1 MRGDSSVIIVIP
13 DFKYV
18 KQCAK
23 GREERIEFIISEI
36 KKHPNY
42 HFEAAAYTGD
52 RCSDLADVEDT
63 IDQSLRMMYY
73 APQTRKDITEQ
84 ILMELKII
92 WVLSPKKLT
101 F

>member
-1 MRGDSSVIIVIP
+1 MITIP

-23 GREERIEFIISEI
+23 GREERIQFIIFEV
-36 KKHPNY
+36 KKHPDF
-42 HFEAAAYTGD
+42 HFEGLAYTKE
-52 RCSDLADVEDT
+52 RCSDLASIDDT
-63 IDQSLRMMYY
+63 INQCLRMMYY

-92 WVLSPKKLT
+92 
-101 F
+101 